1 MNIEHGAG
9 ASLYLPLNA
18 TIITLKYMF
27 IWIILEK
34 KRLCF
39 TSFVF
44 YICCSSRFYKMAYLG
59 VIHLITHL
67 GSFKL
72 LWCTISI
79 LMERIFL
86 FHSPLSQWI
95 ERFQSAG
102 LMWVLL
108 IHSKCIYCIKEPHY
122 FFFFHEM
129 SYTLYSVQYLD
140 KNKTSQLFAFQNRK
154 SN

>member
-1 MNIEHGAG
+1 
-9 ASLYLPLNA
+9 
-18 TIITLKYMF
+18 
-27 IWIILEK
+27 
-34 KRLCF
+34 
-39 TSFVF
+39 
-44 YICCSSRFYKMAYLG
+44 MAYLG

-108 IHSKCIYCIKEPHY
+108 IHSKCIYCIKEPHF